1 MTFSES
7 RRITVV
13 GAGFMGC
20 VIATMYSNCGYEV
33 VLNDVREDLL
43 DTYPTRASPIAAR
56 LACSVGDARD
66 IVYRVMTEVDLA
78 KAINGAS
85 LVHET
90 IHENLDAKREL
101 FNRLDALCAPEVI
114 LATNTSSFLL
124 SDICKDVHWADR
136 TVGIHYVTPAHV
148 IKTVEIIK
156 GPKTSDEVVQW
167 AQEFVHTLNHVG
179 IVCEERPG
187 FIVNRLQFAML
198 SEIYR
203 LVHEGYASPDDIDQA
218 VRGSLGPR
226 LALWGPLMCEDLV
239 ASKSTMLA
247 VTDYLGGETG
257 QASFDPSAALKNLVS
272 ANRQGATHGKG
283 WYSWDR
289 PYAELVEERDNQLS
303 DILEWLQQ
311 RKPVESLRAVKS

>member
-1 MTFSES
+1 MVLHES
-7 RRITVV
+7 KRITVV

-20 VIATMYSNCGYEV
+20 VIATMYSNYGYEV
-33 VLNDVREDLL
+33 VLNDVKEDLL
-43 DTYPTRASPIAAR
+43 NTYAARALPIAAG
-56 LACSVGDARD
+56 LARSAEEARAIVG
-66 IVYRVMTEVDLA
+66 RVTTEVDFA
-78 KAINGAS
+78 KAVDGAS

-101 FNRLDALCAPEVI
+101 FNRLDALCVPEVI

-124 SDICKDVHWADR
+124 SDICKDVHRAER

-167 AQEFVHTLNHVG
+167 AKAFVHTLNHVG

-198 SEIYR
+198 MEIYR
-203 LVHEGYASPDDIDQA
+203 MIHEGYAVPDDIDEA

-257 QASFDPSAALKNLVS
+257 QASFDPSAVLRELVS
-272 ANRQGATHGKG
+272 ADRQGATHGKG
-283 WYSWDR
+283 WYNWKR
-289 PYAELVEERDNQLS
+289 PYPELVEERDRQLA
-303 DILEWLQQ
+303 DLFEWLEQ
-311 RKPVESLRAVKS
+311 RKSVESLRAVKC